1 MLVSTKLNVSRR
13 EMNRAAVQDSMEYLD
28 NMVTS
33 ACASCKS
40 ILRLQPGIRYE
51 HSNGTVALDSSRAAA
66 VLGDLHLQV
75 LADQIERCSKAMLR
89 ADTDD
94 SKKMAAS
101 MLHEA
106 SYAMT
111 RLCKLLPLHSQAHD
125 HGDGDLLEDQ

>member
-1 MLVSTKLNVSRR
+1 
-13 EMNRAAVQDSMEYLD
+13 MEYLD
-28 NMVTS
+28 NVVTS
-33 ACASCKS
+33 ACAVCKS

-51 HSNGTVALDSSRAAA
+51 YSSGTVALDSSLAAA

-94 SKKMAAS
+94 RKKMAAS
-101 MLHEA
+101 MLHQA
-106 SYAMT
+106 SCAMT
-111 RLCKLLPLHSQAHD
+111 RLCNLLPLHSQAHD